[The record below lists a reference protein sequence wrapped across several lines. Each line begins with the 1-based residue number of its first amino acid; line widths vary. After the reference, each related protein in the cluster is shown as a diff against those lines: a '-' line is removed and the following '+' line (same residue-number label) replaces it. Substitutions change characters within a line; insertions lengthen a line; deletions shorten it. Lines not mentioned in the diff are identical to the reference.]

1 MTSNSIP
8 QSPSRSLWTSRYRD
22 GVPKLFSA
30 YRILATIV
38 GVLLT
43 VLVFVAVPLKY
54 LPADHTTAQNFGS
67 NLTSVV
73 GVAHGW
79 CYIVYLIIAFMISRR
94 ARWESGFTLL
104 VLAAG
109 LIPILIFWVE
119 ARVVRRLRG
128 EFPELA
134 ATT

>member
-1 MTSNSIP
+1 MH
-8 QSPSRSLWTSRYRD
+8 R
-22 GVPKLFSA
+22 LFTA
-30 YRILATIV
+30 YRVLAAVV

-54 LPADHTTAQNFGS
+54 LPADGTSTQTFGT

-73 GVAHGW
+73 GVTHGW
-79 CYIVYLIIAFMISRR
+79 FYIAYLIVSFLIIRRSRWS
-94 ARWESGFTLL
+94 AGFAVL

-119 ARVVRRLRG
+119 SRVVRRLRA
-128 EFPELA
+128 EHPELVPA
-134 ATT
+134 GVD